1 MKILFVTKDE
11 NVLSLNVEDTANSQD
26 LSNILGNVSQ
36 KLKSNLIA
44 NEEITDVGNT
54 TIYS

>member
-11 NVLSLNVEDTANSQD
+11 NVLSLNVEDAANSQD

-36 KLKSNLIA
+36 KLKPNLIA

>member
-36 KLKSNLIA
+36 KLKPNLIA

>member
-11 NVLSLNVEDTANSQD
+11 NVLSLNVEDAANSQD

-36 KLKSNLIA
+36 KLKPNLIA

-54 TIYS
+54 AIYS

>member
-36 KLKSNLIA
+36 KLKPNLIG